1 VVGVPPSD
9 PPPSETPPSEVAETK
24 APATTRSSVGAK
36 LLEAAVEAEAEAKAE
51 EKIEA
56 KVEPPPP
63 EPPKPDLAKT
73 VVHGSAETAPA
84 PNFAKTLAFGSKATE
99 LPQSERVETAK
110 ERAASQDLLKEKRE
124 KAQAAQKAIS
134 PKEDPDEIS
143 VPPVND
149 MNVEDEKFFDE
160 AEVAV
165 RKSVH
170 EFEMLARQEEE
181 EAVPERTRRKL
192 DPQVIRRRERFA
204 GYVKLAVAGAAIVC
218 LAAMGRSALHSR
230 ASAPA
235 QAPAAIAAAP
245 ETPVEPK
252 AAEPAAAPVAT
263 EEAKPA
269 EPAPPASASAAPAE
283 EPKAEA
289 VTGDPKEELKKS
301 RTALE
306 KRKLPEAIEAGERA
320 VALDPTDGEAW
331 LILGASYQE
340 KGDLTN
346 AHRCYVACVKEGKTG
361 PVAECRK
368 MLR

>member
-1 VVGVPPSD
+1 
-9 PPPSETPPSEVAETK
+9 VAETK

-36 LLEAAVEAEAEAKAE
+36 LLEAAVEAEAKVE
-51 EKIEA
+51 EPPKVEEPKVEEPKVEEP
-56 KVEPPPP
+56 KVEPP
-63 EPPKPDLAKT
+63 KVDLAAT
-73 VVHGSAETAPA
+73 VVHGSSETARA
-84 PNFAKTLAFGSKATE
+84 PNFAKTLAFGSKANE
-99 LPQSERVETAK
+99 LPQSERVEAVR
-110 ERAASQDLLKEKRE
+110 ERAPAQDPLKEKRE

-160 AEVAV
+160 ADVAV

-170 EFEMLARQEEE
+170 EFEMLARQEAE

-204 GYVKLAVAGAAIVC
+204 GYVKMAVAGAAIVC
-218 LAAMGRSALHSR
+218 LAAIGRSALHSR
-230 ASAPA
+230 ATAPA
-235 QAPAAIAAAP
+235 PAIAAITSAP

-252 AAEPAAAPVAT
+252 AAEPVVKPV

-269 EPAPPASASAAPAE
+269 EAVAAPSASAAPAE
-283 EPKAEA
+283 DTPKAEE
-289 VTGDPKEELKKS
+289 VTGDAKEELKKS

-320 VALDPTDGEAW
+320 VTLDPTDGEAW

-340 KGDLTN
+340 KGDLAN